1 MTNQQ
6 TGFQRNDTKTNR
18 KIRQSNREGDQQVD
32 INRFT
37 GT

>member
-18 KIRQSNREGDQQVD
+18 KIRQLNREVDQQVD
-32 INRFT
+32 KNRLT